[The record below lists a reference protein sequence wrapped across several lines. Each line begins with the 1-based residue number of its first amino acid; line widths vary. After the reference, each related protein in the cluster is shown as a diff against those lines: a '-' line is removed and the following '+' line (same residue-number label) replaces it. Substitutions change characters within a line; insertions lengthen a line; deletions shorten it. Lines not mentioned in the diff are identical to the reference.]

1 MGSRARLWSLML
13 AQKAYSVRRIP
24 TLKFLVILLLLLLF
38 YIAILVVLFFAS
50 PNILN
55 EREKVVSISI
65 EFPEFCS
72 MYNTKQN
79 IDIY

>member
-13 AQKAYSVRRIP
+13 AQKAYSVRHIP
-24 TLKFLVILLLLLLF
+24 TLMVILLLPLLF

-55 EREKVVSISI
+55 ERRKGSIFI
-65 EFPEFCS
+65 EFPEFSS

-79 IDIY
+79 VAIY